1 MNVSN
6 CRGCGRLYNAITNT
20 KLCPQCV
27 NKLENKFSQVKEY
40 LRENPNSSIN
50 KVSKEMDVSVK
61 QIKQWVREERLVFSN
76 TSVGGIECEQC
87 GKIIRTGRFCNEC
100 KFKITSNL
108 MSALDHPKVEFSQS
122 STHDHDRMRFLQSEE

>member
-87 GKIIRTGRFCNEC
+87 GTLIRTGRFCDSC
-100 KFKITSNL
+100 KFKMANNL
-108 MSALDHPKVEFSQS
+108 ASALDKPKVNMPKKP
-122 STHDHDRMRFLQSEE
+122 THDRDRMRFLQS